1 MPSPSLVNV
10 ASMSTD
16 TWGRPLSATSEAAV
30 HWNRFLDVYFARTTG
45 GEEVLREV
53 VEADPTFAV
62 GRAMGALLALIGGV
76 PGIDAETELDAALAG
91 RADQDWE
98 RSLVSATRATVRV
111 GLWASHPVW
120 LRHNEEFPDD
130 LVGLDI
136 AVFFDERMADADR
149 YAKNTARL
157 RRALEYVGDHPA
169 LLGYLAMNAQDL
181 GDLDE
186 AHRLAT
192 KVLQMRPDSL
202 VGAHPLT
209 HVYYETGDHASGLA
223 WLDGWLPS
231 TDQAADLTGH
241 LRWHAALHEL
251 ALGDGEAA
259 LARYLA
265 GIAPITGRRIS
276 DATSLLWRCQLS
288 GLVPL
293 GSDPVAATAGESVGQ
308 AVAPLAD
315 RVAFVFT
322 GAHIALGLASACDA
336 DGLRRLAA
344 KAGAYDAPGAADVLP
359 DLALGLAAYVEGASA
374 DAADR
379 LLRAELS
386 FIRIGGSNA
395 QREVFDDTVIRALIA
410 AGRLEEAAD
419 RLRARLDRRDSR
431 ADSALLAQATPQVSN
446 G

>member
-1 MPSPSLVNV
+1 
-10 ASMSTD
+10 MSTD
-16 TWGRPLSATSEAAV
+16 AWGRPLSATSEAAA

-45 GEEVLREV
+45 GEDVLREV

-62 GRAMGALLALIGGV
+62 GRAMGALLAVIGGV
-76 PGIDAETELDAALAG
+76 PGIDADAELTAALAG
-91 RADQDWE
+91 RADHDWE

-111 GLWASHPVW
+111 GLWASYTTW
-120 LRHNEEFPDD
+120 LQHNEEFPDD

-136 AVFFDERMADADR
+136 AVFFDERVADPDR

-157 RRALEYVGDHPA
+157 RRAVDLVGDHPA

-192 KVLQMRPDSL
+192 KVLDQHPASL
-202 VGAHPLT
+202 VGAHPLA
-209 HVYYETGDHASGLA
+209 HVYFETGDHVSGLA

-251 ALGDGEAA
+251 ALGDGAAA
-259 LARYLA
+259 LARYVA
-265 GIAPITGRRIS
+265 GIAPITGKRIS

-288 GLVPL
+288 GLVPY
-293 GSDPVAATAGESVGQ
+293 GSDPVAQSAGQSVGE
-308 AVAPLAD
+308 AVAPLVD
-315 RVAFVFT
+315 GLTFVFT
-322 GAHIALGLASACDA
+322 GAHIALGLASAGDA

-344 KAGAYDAPGAADVLP
+344 KSHEYDVPGAADVLP
-359 DLALGLAAYVEGASA
+359 DLVLGLASYVEGDSA
-374 DAADR
+374 TAADL
-379 LLRAELS
+379 LLRAEPS

-395 QREVFDDTVIRALIA
+395 QREVFDDTVIRVLID
-410 AGRLEEAAD
+410 AGRLDLAAD
-419 RLRARLDRRDSR
+419 RLKARLDRRDSQV
-431 ADSALLAQATPQVSN
+431 DSALLAQAAV

>member
-1 MPSPSLVNV
+1 MPGPSLITV
-10 ASMSTD
+10 ASMSSD
-16 TWGRPLSATSEAAV
+16 TWGRPLSASEEAAGK
-30 HWNRFLDVYFARTTG
+30 WREFLDVYFARTTG
-45 GEEVLREV
+45 GEDVLREV

-76 PGIDAETELDAALAG
+76 PGIDAEAELDAALAG
-91 RADQDWE
+91 RADHDWE

-111 GLWASHPVW
+111 GLWASHSIW
-120 LRHNEEFPDD
+120 LRHSEEFPDD

-149 YAKNTARL
+149 YAKNTRRL
-157 RRALEYVGDHPA
+157 LRALDHVGDHPA

-192 KVLQMRPDSL
+192 KVLELRPDSL
-202 VGAHPLT
+202 VGAHPMA
-209 HVYYETGDHASGLA
+209 HVYYETGDHAPGLA

-251 ALGDGEAA
+251 ALGDGAAA
-259 LARYLA
+259 LARYVA

-288 GLVPL
+288 GVVPK
-293 GSDPVAATAGESVGQ
+293 GSDPVAPSAGESVGE
-308 AVAPLAD
+308 AVAPLVD
-315 RVAFVFT
+315 QVAFVFT
-322 GAHIALGLASACDA
+322 GAHVALGLATSGDA
-336 DGLRRLAA
+336 DGLRKVAA
-344 KAGAYDAPGAADVLP
+344 KAGEYDAPGAADLLP
-359 DLALGLAAYVEGASA
+359 DLALGLAAYVEGDSA
-374 DAADR
+374 GAADL
-379 LLRAELS
+379 LLRAEPS

-395 QREVFDDTVIRALIA
+395 QREVFDDTLIRALID
-410 AGRLEEAAD
+410 AD
-419 RLRARLDRRDSR
+419 RLDAAAARLKARLDRRDSR
-431 ADSALLAQATPQVSN
+431 ADSALLAQASN